1 VLCHGSLLFCPLRRG
16 LYLPD
21 GLVLYDFAAYLTTDM
36 IQPGIIQVVRDFD
49 GDVSLAPLS
58 VSLYMAGGMALQWA
72 LGPFL
77 TELGVARC
85 C

>member
-1 VLCHGSLLFCPLRRG
+1 
-16 LYLPD
+16 
-21 GLVLYDFAAYLTTDM
+21 M

-72 LGPFL
+72 LGHCP
-77 TELGVARC
+77 TELVAARC